1 MIESVEI
8 PRPPPDAIEFS
19 AGVALGALAG
29 AMVALALK
37 PPRKVAGQRAVDRFR
52 DRVRGPGNRP
62 RVRGPRRFRIPC
74 RGRL

>member
-8 PRPPPDAIEFS
+8 PRPPPAALEFS
-19 AGVALGALAG
+19 AGMALGALAG

-37 PPRKVAGQRAVDRFR
+37 PPRKVAERRAVDRFR
-52 DRVRGPGNRP
+52 ERVRGPGSRP
-62 RVRGPRRFRIPC
+62 RGRGPRRFRIPC